1 MTHFAPVTLVQKLAS
16 RTAGHTAGPAPCAK
30 RVPVTAYTSQQQF
43 ERERERL
50 FLRRPLI
57 IGHQSQIPNA
67 GDAIVYD
74 WLGLPLLTVRDKE
87 GEIGTFINVCRHR
100 GMRLVQEQG
109 QTCLRSM
116 VCPYHQWTYGLDGAL
131 RNVPRKESFADIDM
145 SEMGLVA
152 APTEVRG
159 GLIWMQAN
167 RESAM
172 DLDSHLA
179 GLTDDL
185 DIFQMANFTF
195 FEQNIRTINC
205 NWKLVQDAFLD
216 GYHVTRLHKD
226 TVGSFFPDAV
236 AESDLIGDHVRS
248 AVARNEIS
256 DAVDLPVAELDLRKH
271 ATFSYTTF
279 PNAILIFHPDYTSV
293 ISLFPQSPDQTV
305 FAHTMLTPRPPASDE
320 ERDHF
325 RRSFALIDQGVFQ
338 AEDIFVSE
346 GAQQGM
352 RSGANSDLL
361 FGGLEESAIRFHE
374 ILERELA

>member
-1 MTHFAPVTLVQKLAS
+1 M
-16 RTAGHTAGPAPCAK
+16 
-30 RVPVTAYTSQQQF
+30 
-43 ERERERL
+43 
-50 FLRRPLI
+50 
-57 IGHQSQIPNA
+57 
-67 GDAIVYD
+67 YD